1 VISEPRIV
9 TTNRCAA
16 TIRQGQQLPFVTVD
30 NEGRTSTEF
39 KDAVLELKVTPV
51 LHDDG
56 RIEMTLDIRQD
67 QVGQLSTQQGPMIEM
82 REINT
87 RGTVDPVETLVLGRI
102 YESKEENIRVGIPG
116 LSSIPLI
123 GRAFQSSQRR
133 AFKSELLIFITPRV
147 L

>member
-1 VISEPRIV
+1 M
-9 TTNRCAA
+9 TTNRRAA

-51 LHDDG
+51 LRDDG

-67 QVGQLSTQQGPMIEM
+67 QVGQLTTQQGPVIET
-82 REINT
+82 RELNT
-87 RGTVDPVETLVLGRI
+87 RVTVDPDETLVLGGI

-123 GRAFQSSQRR
+123 GRTFQSSQRR

>member
-1 VISEPRIV
+1 MISEPRIV

-67 QVGQLSTQQGPMIEM
+67 QVGQLSTQQGPMIET

-87 RGTVDPVETLVLGRI
+87 RGTVDPDETLVLGRI
-102 YESKEENIRVGIPG
+102 YESDPNPIVFRTQLDETC
-116 LSSIPLI
+116 SSVHFFFGKTFKPL
-123 GRAFQSSQRR
+123 
-133 AFKSELLIFITPRV
+133 K
-147 L
+147 

>member
-1 VISEPRIV
+1 
-9 TTNRCAA
+9 
-16 TIRQGQQLPFVTVD
+16 
-30 NEGRTSTEF
+30 
-39 KDAVLELKVTPV
+39 
-51 LHDDG
+51 
-56 RIEMTLDIRQD
+56 MTLDIRQD
-67 QVGQLSTQQGPMIEM
+67 QVGQLSTQQGPVIET
-82 REINT
+82 RELNT
-87 RGTVDPVETLVLGRI
+87 RVTVDPDETLVLGGI